1 MSNEIFSESLAF
13 NNVKKRAVSSRSYRV
28 RLPPS
33 NSTSFAAGNTIQ
45 FDLPAN
51 LQGTYWNSNQCYLK
65 FKVVNGAAAAG
76 ANLDRCGAYGF
87 IRRVQI
93 STSGAQI
100 CDLDRYNVLATAML
114 DADASLEW
122 RGSSGKQLIG
132 TETSMRGEFLAAN
145 AQRTYCLPA
154 AILTPL
160 GQTTPHR
167 MIPLCSLSNL
177 QIRYT
182 LEEAATALVG
192 AGASYSIQDVEMV
205 MMLTELSPG
214 AQAQIDQI
222 TGRRYDI
229 LATSYMHSGASL
241 AAGAGALT
249 ANLGFSMSSL
259 ERVII
264 SIRPTASQVAASYS
278 LGNRCRYGLTQ
289 YSLNINS
296 EQYPARPIL
305 VADKCA
311 EVHAESLIADHSLV
325 NFNAGNAF
333 TNGFEGAEIVGAIGV
348 GFSMFANVQPRA
360 NKEPKYPFNDNN
372 PAGATAGDSV
382 NINTAAATPSDI
394 GTFLAQIE
402 LESGLSDGKSSHIY
416 SGISTLASTVQLV
429 ATFDG
434 SGTGG
439 ASVDV
444 FANYTVLMSL
454 NMAGTGVWSISV

>member
-33 NSTSFAAGNTIQ
+33 NSTSFSPGNTIQ

-65 FKVVNGAAAAG
+65 FKVVNGPNAGG

-145 AQRTYCLPA
+145 AERTYCLPA

-177 QIRYT
+177 QLRYT

-192 AGASYSIQDVEMV
+192 VGNAYTIQDVEMV

-241 AAGAGALT
+241 AAAAGALT

-264 SIRPTASQVAASYS
+264 SIRPVVSQVAARYS

-305 VADKCA
+305 VADKGA

-333 TNGFEGAEIVGAIGV
+333 TNGFEGADVLNAIGV

-372 PAGATAGDSV
+372 PAGETAGDSV
-382 NINTAAATPSDI
+382 ALAAAATPSDI

-454 NMAGTGVWSISV
+454 NMAGTGVWSISM

>member
-33 NSTSFAAGNTIQ
+33 NSTSFSPGNTIQ

-65 FKVVNGAAAAG
+65 FKVVNGPNAGG

-145 AQRTYCLPA
+145 AERTYCLPA

-177 QIRYT
+177 QLRYT

-192 AGASYSIQDVEMV
+192 VGNAYTIQDVEMV

-241 AAGAGALT
+241 AAAAGALT

-264 SIRPTASQVAASYS
+264 SIRPVVSQVAARYS

-305 VADKCA
+305 VADKGA

-333 TNGFEGAEIVGAIGV
+333 TNGFEGADVLNAIGV

-372 PAGATAGDSV
+372 PAGETAGDSV
-382 NINTAAATPSDI
+382 ALAAAATPSDI

-434 SGTGG
+434 TGTGG

>member
-33 NSTSFAAGNTIQ
+33 NSTSFSAGNTIQ

-65 FKVVNGAAAAG
+65 FKVVNGANV

-132 TETSMRGEFLAAN
+132 TETSMRGEYLAAN
-145 AQRTYCLPA
+145 AKRTYCLPA

-182 LEEAATALVG
+182 LEEAAIALVG
-192 AGASYSIQDVEMV
+192 GGPAYSIQDVEMV

-229 LATSYMHSGASL
+229 LATSFMHSGASL
-241 AAGAGALT
+241 AANAGALT

-264 SIRPTASQVAASYS
+264 SIRPTASQIAARYS

-333 TNGFEGAEIVGAIGV
+333 TNGFGPAEIVGGIGI

-360 NKEPKYPFNDNN
+360 NKEPPYPFSDAN
-372 PAGATAGDSV
+372 PAGITAGDSV
-382 NINTAAATPSDI
+382 NLANAATASDI

-434 SGTGG
+434 TGTGG

-444 FANYTVLMSL
+444 FANYTVLLSL

>member
-33 NSTSFAAGNTIQ
+33 NSTSFSAGNTIQ

-65 FKVVNGAAAAG
+65 FKVVNGANV

-132 TETSMRGEFLAAN
+132 TETSLRGEHLAAN

-182 LEEAATALVG
+182 LEEAAIALVG
-192 AGASYSIQDVEMV
+192 GGPAYSIQDVEMV

-229 LATSYMHSGASL
+229 LATSFMHSGASL
-241 AAGAGALT
+241 AANAGALT

-264 SIRPTASQVAASYS
+264 SIRPTASQIAARYS

-333 TNGFEGAEIVGAIGV
+333 TNGFGPAEIVGGIGI

-360 NKEPKYPFNDNN
+360 NKEPPYPFSDAN
-372 PAGATAGDSV
+372 PAGITAGDSV
-382 NINTAAATPSDI
+382 NLANAATASDI

-434 SGTGG
+434 TGTGG

>member
-1 MSNEIFSESLAF
+1 
-13 NNVKKRAVSSRSYRV
+13 VSSRSYRV

-33 NSTSFAAGNTIQ
+33 NSTSFAPGNTIQ

-65 FKVVNGAAAAG
+65 FKVVNGAAA

-132 TETSMRGEFLAAN
+132 TETSMRGEHLAA
-145 AQRTYCLPA
+145 AAERTYCLPA

-192 AGASYSIQDVEMV
+192 AGASYTIQDVEMV

-264 SIRPTASQVAASYS
+264 SIRPVASQVAARYS
-278 LGNRCRYGLTQ
+278 LGNRCRYGLSQ

-333 TNGFEGAEIVGAIGV
+333 TNGFEGAGIADAIGV

-360 NKEPKYPFNDNN
+360 TKEPKYPFNDSN
-372 PAGATAGDSV
+372 PAGLTAGDAV
-382 NINTAAATPSDI
+382 DAAVLATPSDI

-416 SGISTLASTVQLV
+416 SGISTLASTVQLI

>member
-33 NSTSFAAGNTIQ
+33 NSTSFSAGNTIQ

-65 FKVVNGAAAAG
+65 FKVVNGANV

-132 TETSMRGEFLAAN
+132 TETSMRGEYLAAN

-182 LEEAATALVG
+182 LEEAAIALVG
-192 AGASYSIQDVEMV
+192 GGPAYSIQDVEMV

-229 LATSYMHSGASL
+229 LATSFMHSGASL

-264 SIRPTASQVAASYS
+264 SIRPTASQIAARYS

-333 TNGFEGAEIVGAIGV
+333 TNGFGPAEIVGGIGI

-360 NKEPKYPFNDNN
+360 NKEPPYPFSDAN
-372 PAGATAGDSV
+372 PAGITAGDSV
-382 NINTAAATPSDI
+382 NLANAATASDI

-434 SGTGG
+434 TGTGG

-444 FANYTVLMSL
+444 FANYTVLLSL

>member
-33 NSTSFAAGNTIQ
+33 NSTSFSPGNTIQ

-65 FKVVNGAAAAG
+65 FKVVNGPNAGG

-145 AQRTYCLPA
+145 AERTYCLPA

-177 QIRYT
+177 QLRYT

-192 AGASYSIQDVEMV
+192 VGNAYTIQDVEMV

-241 AAGAGALT
+241 AAAAGALT

-264 SIRPTASQVAASYS
+264 SIRPVVSQVAARYS

-305 VADKCA
+305 VADKGA

-333 TNGFEGAEIVGAIGV
+333 TNGFEGADVLNAIGV

-372 PAGATAGDSV
+372 PAGETAGDSV
-382 NINTAAATPSDI
+382 ALAAAATPSDI

-454 NMAGTGVWSISV
+454 NMAGTGVWSVSV

>member
-33 NSTSFAAGNTIQ
+33 NSTSFSAGNTIQ

-65 FKVVNGAAAAG
+65 FKVVNGANV

-132 TETSMRGEFLAAN
+132 TETSLRGEHLAQN

-182 LEEAATALVG
+182 LEEAAIALVG
-192 AGASYSIQDVEMV
+192 GGPAYSIQDVEMV

-229 LATSYMHSGASL
+229 LATSFMHSGASL
-241 AAGAGALT
+241 AANAGALT

-264 SIRPTASQVAASYS
+264 SIRPTASQIAARYS

-333 TNGFEGAEIVGAIGV
+333 TNGFGPAEIVGGIGI

-360 NKEPKYPFNDNN
+360 NKEPPYPFSDAN
-372 PAGATAGDSV
+372 PAGITAGDSV
-382 NINTAAATPSDI
+382 NLANAATASDI

-434 SGTGG
+434 TGTGG

-444 FANYTVLMSL
+444 FANYTVLLSL

>member
-33 NSTSFAAGNTIQ
+33 NSTSFSAGNTIQ

-65 FKVVNGAAAAG
+65 FKVVNGANV

-132 TETSMRGEFLAAN
+132 TETSMRGEYLAAN

-182 LEEAATALVG
+182 LEEAAIALVG
-192 AGASYSIQDVEMV
+192 GGPAYSIQDVEMV

-229 LATSYMHSGASL
+229 LATSFMHSGASL
-241 AAGAGALT
+241 AANAGALT

-264 SIRPTASQVAASYS
+264 SIRPTASQIAARYS

-333 TNGFEGAEIVGAIGV
+333 TNGFGPAEIVGGIGI

-360 NKEPKYPFNDNN
+360 NKEPPYPFSDAN
-372 PAGATAGDSV
+372 PAGITAGDSV
-382 NINTAAATPSDI
+382 NLANAATASDI

-434 SGTGG
+434 TGTGG

-444 FANYTVLMSL
+444 FANYTVLLSL

>member
-65 FKVVNGAAAAG
+65 FKVVNGAAI

-132 TETSMRGEFLAAN
+132 TETSMRGEHLAAN

-182 LEEAATALVG
+182 LEEAAIALVG

-229 LATSYMHSGASL
+229 LATSFMHSGASL
-241 AAGAGALT
+241 AANAGALT

-264 SIRPTASQVAASYS
+264 SIRPTASQIAARYS
-278 LGNRCRYGLTQ
+278 LGNRCRYGLSQ

-333 TNGFEGAEIVGAIGV
+333 TNGFEGAGIADAIGV
-348 GFSMFANVQPRA
+348 GFSMFANIQPRA
-360 NKEPKYPFNDNN
+360 DKEPKYPFNDDN
-372 PAGATAGDSV
+372 PTGASAG
-382 NINTAAATPSDI
+382 NAADVAVLATPSSI

-434 SGTGG
+434 TGTGG

-444 FANYTVLMSL
+444 FANYTVLLSL
-454 NMAGTGVWSISV
+454 NMAGTGVWSVSV